1 MKVFLDTN
9 VLVSAIATR
18 GVCADILHI
27 VVAEHELLV
36 GAAVRKE
43 LRRVLR
49 DKLHLPANLIA
60 EFDDFLRV
68 QGTLLPTA
76 ALVPMQLR
84 DATDIAIVSEAL
96 AGGTDILV
104 SGDRDLFDISL
115 PPGGLR
121 IVSPRGFWEILTSQP
136 G

>member
-18 GVCADILHI
+18 GVCADILPI

-36 GAAVRKE
+36 GETVRKE

-49 DKLHLPANLIA
+49 DKLHLPANLIT
-60 EFDDFLRV
+60 EFDDFLKV
-68 QGTLLPTA
+68 QGTVIPKA
-76 ALVPMQLR
+76 EPVPIKLR
-84 DATDIAIVSEAL
+84 DATDVAIVSEAL
-96 AGGTDILV
+96 AGGADTLV
-104 SGDRDLFDISL
+104 SGDRDLFEAQ
-115 PPGGLR
+115 PPRGLK
-121 IVSPRGFWEILTSQP
+121 IVNPRGFWELLKSHT

>member
-1 MKVFLDTN
+1 VKVFLDTN

-36 GAAVRKE
+36 GETVRKE

-49 DKLHLPANLIA
+49 DKLHLPANLIT
-60 EFDDFLRV
+60 EFDDFLKA
-68 QGTLLPTA
+68 QGTLVPKAEPLP
-76 ALVPMQLR
+76 LKLR
-84 DATDIAIVSEAL
+84 DATDVAIVSEAL
-96 AGGTDILV
+96 AGGADVLV
-104 SGDRDLFDISL
+104 SGDRDLLEI
-115 PPGGLR
+115 PAPRGLK
-121 IVSPRGFWEILTSQP
+121 VVNPRGFWDLLRSQH

>member
-36 GAAVRKE
+36 GETVRKE

-49 DKLHLPANLIA
+49 DKLHLPAKLIT
-60 EFDDFLRV
+60 EFDDFLKA
-68 QGTLLPTA
+68 QGTLVPKA
-76 ALVPMQLR
+76 EPIALTLR
-84 DATDIAIVSEAL
+84 DATDVAILSEAL
-96 AGGTDILV
+96 AGGAEILV
-104 SGDRDLFDISL
+104 SGDRDLFEI
-115 PPGGLR
+115 PPPRGLA
-121 IVSPRGFWEILTSQP
+121 IVNPRGFWELLKAPP